1 MAVVKSEDEIITE
14 LLKGYH
20 IDPKDLA
27 SQRLK
32 GLWKGKSISE
42 HDIEEAK
49 RSLFD
54 AKGA

>member
-14 LLKGYH
+14 LLKGYR

-54 AKGA
+54 AKGS